1 MFLEIKI
8 KSKVRKIMFMA
19 MGITYQVLGMLY
31 TRERRIMEGIRLGGL
46 GTILRGRETQWWEAA
61 TWWGA

>member
-31 TRERRIMEGIRLGGL
+31 TQERRIMEGIR
-46 GTILRGRETQWWEAA
+46 
-61 TWWGA
+61 

>member
-1 MFLEIKI
+1 
-8 KSKVRKIMFMA
+8 MFMA